1 MTVNSTWLD
10 EIFFLSLHY
19 SSVVYRYLSIDL
31 KKKMHGR
38 DAVCNTM
45 LNLIVTLDLHKS
57 KDSHLSERKLFPPIL
72 KLISVGP
79 LSVVCILRVISSELD
94 GKFPIFKSPSS
105 LAQASV
111 FFFLN
116 LALQA
121 TVIVG

>member
-1 MTVNSTWLD
+1 
-10 EIFFLSLHY
+10 
-19 SSVVYRYLSIDL
+19 
-31 KKKMHGR
+31 MHGR

-45 LNLIVTLDLHKS
+45 LNLIVILDLHQS

-94 GKFPIFKSPSS
+94 GQFPIFKSPSS

-111 FFFLN
+111 FVFFL
-116 LALQA
+116 
-121 TVIVG
+121 I